1 MPDAVDLHR
10 RMLEAV
16 SRPVKHSLTVHQS
29 WANAKLV
36 VLSESA
42 TMRILI
48 DEAANRL
55 DELVER
61 ASTGE
66 EVVVLRGKFPDVCFV
81 PVLDV
86 EVPRPVTAGRTS

>member
-1 MPDAVDLHR
+1 MNV
-10 RMLEAV
+10 
-16 SRPVKHSLTVHQS
+16 
-29 WANAKLV
+29 KLV
-36 VLSESA
+36 VLRESA

-61 ASTGE
+61 ALTGE
-66 EVVVLRGKFPDVCFV
+66 EVVILREGFPDVCLV
-81 PVLDV
+81 PVLEV